1 MLNSFKVN
9 NKENNTW
16 SIEVIAMSLFSTPK
30 TFTTSNLLLLVLTL
44 NNQYSTETM
53 ISYIMIPAGINLF
66 KINNENNKN
75 HVWNMFEVNNK
86 YT

>member
-16 SIEVIAMSLFSTPK
+16 SIEVIAMSLFPTPK

-75 HVWNMFEVNNK
+75 HVRNMFEVNNK

>member
-16 SIEVIAMSLFSTPK
+16 SIEVIAMSLFPTPK